1 MTSQAI
7 RDTKNGEWRMPKAI
21 DFHVHLPIAEFM
33 DVAIGKYRAATE
45 QFFRR
50 EVKLRDIEEIAAH
63 YVEQDI
69 VGVLLAWDAE
79 TATGQKPL
87 RNETVAEIVRRFPQ
101 QFVGFASVDPLK
113 GDRAIT
119 EIERAIRELGLSG
132 AKFHP
137 GVQAFAPSD
146 PQFQPLFA
154 KIAELGVPA
163 LFHTGTS
170 GLGANM
176 PGGGGI
182 KLEYTRPI
190 HLDSLAVEHPTL
202 TIIGAHPS
210 WPWEQE
216 MIAILQHKPNVYN
229 DLSGWSPKYIPEAL
243 LREAAGRLNGKFLFG
258 SDYPFIPPERWLA
271 DFAALDGWT
280 EEARRNVLWANGQRL
295 LAHTPVAQMTFA

>member
-1 MTSQAI
+1 
-7 RDTKNGEWRMPKAI
+7 MPRAI

-45 QFFRR
+45 QYFHI
-50 EVKLRDIEEIAAH
+50 EVKLRDINEIADYYA
-63 YVEQDI
+63 EQDI
-69 VGVLLAWDAE
+69 IGVLLAWDAE

-87 RNETVAEIVRRFPQ
+87 RNDTVAEIVRRFPG
-101 QFVGFASVDPLK
+101 QFVGFASVDPHK

-119 EIERAIRELGLSG
+119 EIERAVKDLGLSG

-137 GVQAFAPSD
+137 GVQAFYPNDKRFA
-146 PQFQPLFA
+146 PLFER
-154 KIAELGVPA
+154 IAALGIPA

-170 GLGANM
+170 GLGASM

-182 KLEYTRPI
+182 KLDYTRPI
-190 HLDSLAVEHPTL
+190 YLDSLATDCPSL

-229 DLSGWSPKYIPEAL
+229 DLSGWSPRYIPPAL
-243 LREAAGRLNGKFLFG
+243 LKEAAGRLNAKFLFG
-258 SDYPFIPPERWLA
+258 SDYPFITPERWLN
-271 DFAALDGWT
+271 DFGQLEGWSNQ
-280 EEARRNVLWANGQRL
+280 ARQNLLWRNGQEL
-295 LAHTPVAQMTFA
+295 LKHTAVATMSFDAGAP